1 VSADDSQ
8 PREVRFFVGPPIPID
23 EFLRQ
28 LREEEAQEQ
37 QRDSEHEQQ
46 PSAEEHG

>member
-1 VSADDSQ
+1 VSEGGQ
-8 PREVRFFVGPPIPID
+8 TEVRIFVGPPIPIE

-37 QRDSEHEQQ
+37 QRESEHEDG
-46 PSAEEHG
+46 E